1 MPMQDKQKFY
11 ISLLI
16 YSAFSMMFVVT
27 LIYYCKTFL
36 VVEGENFLFA
46 SVFIVIPLIA
56 FAIYLAAV
64 AIGSAITQKRAGYLP
79 YNECIKKAKQHSW
92 YRFNEEI
99 KSNKDEKYVQSAM
112 VYFFFGL
119 LPWALYDSFLKW
131 RNAKN
136 KNPEAVARSLIL
148 ANSLFV
154 YCAWVMNKQTQ
165 RGFRIFILGFTI
177 LAILKLSGV
186 SFGLFPL
193 LSILIFIFSA
203 IQIIL
208 GTLEVL

>member
-36 VVEGENFLFA
+36 IVEGGNSLFA
-46 SVFIVIPLIA
+46 SAFIVIPLIA
-56 FAIYLAAV
+56 FAIYLVAV
-64 AIGSAITQKRAGYLP
+64 AIGSAITQKRAGYLT

-99 KSNKDEKYVQSAM
+99 KSNKDEKYVQNAM

-136 KNPEAVARSLIL
+136 KNPEAVAPSLIQS
-148 ANSLFV
+148 NSFFV
-154 YCAWVMNKQTQ
+154 YCAWIMNKQTQ

-193 LSILIFIFSA
+193 LSILVFIFSA

-208 GTLEVL
+208 GALEVL